1 MKYIVDLDNFKA
13 CLDLIFKPAVMEGY
27 ALVRLE
33 DVKSLVDKF
42 PKDEYKAANMTI
54 KPLEEV
60 LDENGMMSVCTNNE
74 LMWDKINEIVNYLSQ

>member
-13 CLDLIFKPAVMEGY
+13 CLDLIFKPAVMGGY

-54 KPLEEV
+54 KPLKEV
-60 LDENGMMSVCTNNE
+60 LDEKGMRSVCTDNE
-74 LMWDKINEIVNYLSQ
+74 LMWDKINEIVNYLSK

>member
-13 CLDLIFKPAVMEGY
+13 CLDLIFKPAVMGGY

-54 KPLEEV
+54 KPLKEV
-60 LDENGMMSVCTNNE
+60 LDENGMMSICTNNE

>member
-13 CLDLIFKPAVMEGY
+13 CLDLVFKPAIMEGY

-42 PKDEYKAANMTI
+42 PKDEYKLANTI
-54 KPLEEV
+54 TP
-60 LDENGMMSVCTNNE
+60 
-74 LMWDKINEIVNYLSQ
+74 